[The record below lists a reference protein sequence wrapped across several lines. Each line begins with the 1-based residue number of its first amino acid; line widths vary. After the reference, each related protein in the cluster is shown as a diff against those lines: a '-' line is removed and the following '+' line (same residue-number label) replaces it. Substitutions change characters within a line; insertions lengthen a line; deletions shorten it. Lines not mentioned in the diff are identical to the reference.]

1 MSAADRPAPA
11 QEAVFAP
18 GLRVEIRDAE
28 WVVKR
33 ADLTSNGTHSLLV
46 TGISELVRG
55 KEARF
60 LTEIDEVTPLHP
72 EDTDLVPDTSPRFSH
87 ARLYLESLLRQSP
100 PTDSNLWIGD
110 RAAIDVMPYQLDP
123 ALQALG
129 QIRHRIL
136 LADAVGLGKTI
147 EVGVLLSELIRRG
160 KGKRILIV
168 TTKAMMTQFQKEM
181 WSRFTIPLVRLDRAG
196 IERIRQDVPA
206 DANPFHY
213 YDKTIISVDTLK
225 QERDFRVHLEKSY
238 WDIIVI
244 DEAQNVAVRGS
255 KSARAK
261 LAELLGTHSDTMI
274 LASATPHDGRA
285 ESFASLMNMLNP
297 TAIANPKKYGR
308 EDIEGLF
315 LRRFKKDIHEQIG
328 NAVLDR
334 ETNRWPKAASDIEE
348 QAYDL
353 LTKTSF
359 LSFDKAKKTGQ
370 LLFRIVLE
378 KALFSSPAACRKTI
392 DQRLNKI
399 QGVQGPEAA
408 RDRET
413 LVALAEAVDAITPR
427 HFTKYQN
434 LLGLL
439 RKGGALDWRPE
450 RTDDRLVIFT
460 ERVETLKFLKARLED
475 DLKLKP
481 EQIETLYGQDTDDKR
496 LQDTVERFGR
506 EKEPVRLLIATDIAA
521 EGLNLHF
528 KAHKLIH
535 FDIPWSLM
543 VFQQRNGRIDRYG
556 QEKQPIISYLVTKSR
571 NPKIHGDQRILQLL
585 TEKDE
590 QAQKNIGDPSAFL
603 GVYDQVQEE
612 VETGKAIEKSLST
625 DQFEQQMAQTA
636 KSADLLTI
644 LMGNTPPPKGE
655 TVPLRERSMASLYAT
670 DLEYLTAGLA
680 ADERIQFEVDKER
693 QMVSLTLPR
702 DLERTLKRALPKGS
716 LPEDGRLHITANRKL
731 VQEEIGKARDKARA
745 GEQSW
750 PHIHLLWD
758 LHPAV
763 EWLNYK
769 LLVNFDRAQAP
780 VVTLKGVLKLQ
791 EIVFLMQGE
800 IPNRKG
806 QPVVHRWFGV
816 RFETGKFA
824 GIEELESFLE
834 RTGFHRKQ
842 FANPA
847 LPPDVLQT
855 KTLLPEAV
863 HHARR
868 YMSQRRDELNAELEP
883 KLEKERQ
890 KLDRLRSAKKQ
901 QLDSDFGDGPLAAV
915 RLRLKQ
921 SKERKIDAIFVDW
934 TAYVQDTLTTEDAAF
949 LRVAAVFRG
958 E

>member
-1 MSAADRPAPA
+1 MSTADRRAPA

-60 LTEIDEVTPLHP
+60 LTEIDEVTPLRP

-147 EVGVLLSELIRRG
+147 EVGVLLTELIRRG
-160 KGKRILIV
+160 KGKRILVV
-168 TTKAMMTQFQKEM
+168 TTKAMMTQFQKEL

-196 IERIRQDVPA
+196 IEHIRQDIPA

-213 YDKTIISVDTLK
+213 FDKTIISVDTLK

-238 WDIIVI
+238 WDVIVI

-261 LAELLGTHSDTMI
+261 LAELLGTRSDTMI

-297 TAIANPKKYGR
+297 TAIANPKNYGP

-315 LRRFKKDIHEQIG
+315 LRRFKKDVQEQIG
-328 NAVLDR
+328 KAIRDR
-334 ETNRWPKAASDIEE
+334 ETKRWRKSASEVEE
-348 QAYDL
+348 QAYEL
-353 LTKTSF
+353 LTKASF
-359 LSFDKAKKTGQ
+359 VSFDKAKKSGQ
-370 LLFRIVLE
+370 LLFRTVLE
-378 KALFSSPAACRKTI
+378 KALFSSPAACGKTI
-392 DQRLNKI
+392 EQRLNKI
-399 QGVQGPEAA
+399 EKVQTADA
-408 RDRET
+408 VRDRDT
-413 LVALAEAVDAITPR
+413 LNVLATAVGAITPQ
-427 HFTKYQN
+427 HFSKYQN
-434 LLGLL
+434 LLALL
-439 RKGGALDWRPE
+439 RKGGDLDWHPE

-460 ERVETLKFLKARLED
+460 ERVETLKFLEKRLAE
-475 DLKLKP
+475 DLKLKSG
-481 EQIETLYGQDTDDKR
+481 QIETLYGQDTDDKK
-496 LQDTVERFGR
+496 LQDTVEKFGR

-528 KAHKLIH
+528 LASKLIH

-556 QEKQPIISYLVTKSR
+556 QEKQPIISYLPTESR
-571 NPKIHGDQRILQLL
+571 NEKIHGDQRILQLL

-612 VETGKAIEKSLST
+612 LETGKAIEKSLSR
-625 DQFEQQMAQTA
+625 DDFERQMEQTA
-636 KSADLLTI
+636 KAADLLTI
-644 LMGNTPPPKGE
+644 LMGAAPPPKGE
-655 TVPLRERSMASLYAT
+655 TASSRERKVASLYAS
-670 DLEYLTAGLA
+670 DLEYLAAGLA
-680 ADERIQFEVDKER
+680 SDDRIQFEVEKER
-693 QMVSLTLPR
+693 QMLNITLPR
-702 DLERTLKRALPKGS
+702 DLERSLKRALPKGS
-716 LPEDGRLHITANRKL
+716 LPDDGRLHLTANRKL
-731 VQEEIGKARDKARA
+731 VQEEIRKARA
-745 GEQSW
+745 GEQRW

-780 VVTLKGVLKLQ
+780 VVTLKGILKPH

-824 GIEELESFLE
+824 AIEELESFLQ
-834 RTGFHRKQ
+834 RTGFHIRQ
-842 FANPA
+842 VANPA
-847 LPPDVLQT
+847 IPPDTIQT

-863 HHARR
+863 RHARL
-868 YMSQRRDELNAELEP
+868 YMSQRRTELHAVLEP
-883 KLEKERQ
+883 RLEREREKLEG
-890 KLDRLRSAKKQ
+890 LRSAKKQ
-901 QLDSDFGDGPLAAV
+901 QLNLDFGDGALAAV
-915 RLRLKQ
+915 RLRQKQ
-921 SKERKIDAIFVDW
+921 SKERKIDAIFADW